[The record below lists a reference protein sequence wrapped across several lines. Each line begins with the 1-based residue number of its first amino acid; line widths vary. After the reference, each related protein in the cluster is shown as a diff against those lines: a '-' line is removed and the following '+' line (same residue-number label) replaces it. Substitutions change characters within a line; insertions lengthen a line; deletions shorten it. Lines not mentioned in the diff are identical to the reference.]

1 MKKIVSFMDKAVI
14 MLMVLLSIFSCR
26 ADGNPPGGGN
36 ENNNETSDKVYVGV
50 VAFNNQT
57 SEFALSNNLGG
68 AKSFINSKNN
78 DVDSTALCYAVSKAT
93 TFFNSSDLPTLDN
106 IFVVSF
112 TDGVDN
118 YSSNLYSGVG
128 WGEVYDKAKT
138 DLQGIYGLKSYAI
151 GFGSSL
157 NETNMRKLVVNG
169 GEYRTASYA
178 YDLNQVF
185 QDIANS
191 VLAASK
197 NIVLETNNG
206 TFTESSPKYFRITV
220 EASSSVGSYYTS
232 SSTVKCKLVGNTFTI
247 IQPSTYVT
255 FDAPVSGTVNG
266 RKMHIPL
273 NNLKYT
279 SGGSE
284 YYIRNVNVEISASEN
299 SGYYQDVEDTS
310 ASSDITK
317 KIGVVLVLDCSTS
330 LGDAFVSVKS
340 SANNFIDTL
349 MENTQ

>member
-1 MKKIVSFMDKAVI
+1 LS
-14 MLMVLLSIFSCR
+14 VLSC
-26 ADGNPPGGGN
+26 DNSSGG
-36 ENNNETSDKVYVGV
+36 ENNSNDSNSNETSDKVYVGV
-50 VAFNNQT
+50 VAFNSQT

-68 AKSFINSKNN
+68 AKRFINSKNN

-93 TFFNSSDLPTLDN
+93 MLFGVSDLPILDN

-118 YSSNLYSGVG
+118 SSSNLYSGIAQG
-128 WGEVYDKAKT
+128 QVYDKAKT
-138 DLQGIYGLKSYAI
+138 DLSGITGLKSYAI

-178 YDLNQVF
+178 YDLDQVF

-197 NIVLETNNG
+197 NIVLVTQDG
-206 TFTESSPKYFRITV
+206 TYTEEYPKYFMITV
-220 EASSSVGSYYTS
+220 EASSSLNSYS
-232 SSTVKCKLVGNTFTI
+232 PSNATVKCKLVGNTFTI
-247 IQPSTYVT
+247 IQPSTYLT
-255 FDAPVSGTVNG
+255 FDAPVTGSVSGG
-266 RKMHIPL
+266 KMNIPL
-273 NNLKYT
+273 NNLKYK

-284 YYIRNVNVEISASEN
+284 YYIQDVKVEVSFSEN
-299 SGYYQDVEDTS
+299 SGYYEDVEDS
-310 ASSDITK
+310 YASSDITK

-330 LGDAFVSVKS
+330 LGEAFGSVKS

-349 MENTQ
+349 MQNTQ